1 MRSLI
6 KFLKRQTE
14 VEGQDMVDHKVEYE
28 INKPSQISYSKKQLS
43 KMFSNINIFE
53 NNAHLVAQIAL
64 EGIDPDDIS
73 IKVSGK
79 TMVLKIN
86 QPEGT
91 AFIRVVSLPIGVIA
105 DQTQAKYE
113 DNNLSIFLPIA
124 KAKEIVV
131 QKAN

>member
-1 MRSLI
+1 
-6 KFLKRQTE
+6 
-14 VEGQDMVDHKVEYE
+14 
-28 INKPSQISYSKKQLS
+28 
-43 KMFSNINIFE
+43 MFSNINIFE

-131 QKAN
+131 QKANWIHCFLQN